1 MRSAFAALGA
11 ALVLGVAC
19 TSGAA
24 QPVVDPAVAA
34 DVRKL
39 AAEMER
45 IHPDLFHSV
54 SRAQFDGA
62 VDDLVARLPELERDQ
77 LLVELLRIIAMTGE
91 RDGHMGLFPL
101 VDHAQDLHLAPIRV
115 WSFSEGMFVVASP
128 EQPALVGAR
137 LVEIEGRPANEV
149 AALVRPLVTRDNES
163 SLILRLPEFM
173 ITGEILHGLGIAP
186 SADKVRL
193 TLERA
198 NGERFE
204 AELPT
209 LTGPAYW
216 NLIEHVWAP
225 PPPPAAPTPLWLR
238 NQQKTQ
244 WFAKLARGRVVYAV
258 YSHATEQ
265 TNRFA
270 ASILERARN
279 PKVRRVIV
287 DVRLN
292 GGGDN
297 TSYSPLVDALRSR
310 AVNRRGRLVLLTG
323 RVTFS
328 AGGNFVAEVD
338 AFTRARIVGEAAGGS
353 PHNYGDS
360 QQVELE
366 TLGWTVHV
374 PPQYVEVLGRPDERV
389 SIEPDVRVQITAAD
403 HFAGRD
409 PVLARAIALR

>member
-1 MRSAFAALGA
+1 MRRALAAVA
-11 ALVLGVAC
+11 VLVVGVAC

-24 QPVVDPAVAA
+24 QPTADPALAA

-45 IHPDLFHSV
+45 IHPNLFHSI
-54 SRAQFDGA
+54 SRAQFRGA
-62 VDDLVARLPELERDQ
+62 VDDVVARLPELERDQ
-77 LLVELLRIIAMTGE
+77 LLVELLRIVAMTGE

-101 VDHAQDLHLAPIRV
+101 VTHARPLHLLPIRIWV
-115 WSFSEGMFVVASP
+115 FPEGMFVLASP
-128 EQPALVGAR
+128 EQPELVGAR
-137 LVEIEGRPANEV
+137 LLAIENTPVDEV
-149 AALVRPLVTRDNES
+149 AARVRPLVTRDNES

-186 SADKVRL
+186 DASRVQF
-193 TLERA
+193 TVERR
-198 NGERFE
+198 NGERVDV
-204 AELPT
+204 T
-209 LTGPAYW
+209 LATLAGPAYW
-216 NLIEHVWAP
+216 NLIEDVWAP
-225 PPPPAAPTPLWLR
+225 PAPPAAGTPLWLR
-238 NQQKTQ
+238 NQQRTQ
-244 WFAKLARGRVVYAV
+244 WFAKLDRGRAVYAV
-258 YSHATEQ
+258 YSHATEP

-270 ASILERARN
+270 ANLLERARN

-297 TSYSPLVDALRSR
+297 TSYSPLIDALRSR

-360 QQVELE
+360 EQVELE
-366 TLGWTVHV
+366 ALGWTVYV

-389 SIEPDVRVQITAAD
+389 AIEPDVPVQIGAED

-409 PVLARAIALR
+409 PVLAKALALR